1 MPIPFGAKHTV
12 KTDVTSE
19 VKFKLQKLAKDNK
32 RSMRK
37 QLEHIIEQAV
47 EENDGKENNS

>member
-1 MPIPFGAKHTV
+1 MPFPFKHTV
-12 KTDVTSE
+12 KTEVSSE

-47 EENDGKENNS
+47 EKKDGKENNS